1 MELTP
6 AYEIVAGGEDWT
18 AAIRRALVELRVEST
33 AERAADSVEIVLGD
47 EAGEVAAPPAGR
59 TLAVRIGYA
68 ESGALTDAGEYWHS
82 ETEIEFAPRRVT
94 IRGVAADFRASAT
107 IKAPRTRAWH
117 DTTVDAIVRAVAA
130 EHGLEPHVAPIYAA
144 AAVPHLDQTESDL
157 HLLRRLAA
165 AHDATAKVVG
175 QRLVFAPAAAPSTAT
190 GKPMPEIAFTPDTP
204 HSSCRVSYRERP
216 RYSAVRASWI
226 DYRNAATAHET
237 AGAGKPLLDLADPFP
252 SQAQAAAAAEA
263 ALRQH
268 ARAGAELELDLP
280 GNPALFAGATLIV
293 SNWDPLANGRWSI
306 TRATHT
312 IAPTGYTTTLT
323 AATSPTNSG

>member
-33 AERAADSVEIVLGD
+33 AERTADSVEIVLGD
-47 EAGEVAAPPAGR
+47 EVGAVAAPPAGR

-68 ESGALTDAGEYWHS
+68 ESGLSDAGEYWHS

-117 DTTVDAIVRAVAA
+117 DTTVDAVVRAVAA
-130 EHGLEPHVAPIYAA
+130 EHGLEPHVAAEYAD

-175 QRLVFAPAAAPSTAT
+175 QRLVFSPAAAPSTAT
-190 GKPMPEIAFTPDTP
+190 GKPMPEVAFTPDTP
-204 HSSCRVSYRERP
+204 HSSARVSYRERP
-216 RYSAVRASWI
+216 RYSAVRAPWI

-237 AGAGKPLLDLADPFP
+237 AGDGKPLLDLADPFP
-252 SQAQAAAAAEA
+252 SQAQAAAAAQA

-268 ARAGAELELDLP
+268 ARAAAELELDVP

-293 SNWDPLANGRWSI
+293 KDWDPLANGRWSI

-312 IAPTGYTTTLT
+312 IAPTGYNT
-323 AATSPTNSG
+323 AVTVATIPASSG